1 MALRSSFSR
10 WIALSI
16 ALLFTVT
23 LSVEGNE
30 RWSTKLDGRI
40 NFYQPTEFNGRRGLV
55 GVNVNNGNSDR
66 FVRLANPDERFVR
79 DEQARLLYTSDG
91 NRLLAYRLDARE

>member
-1 MALRSSFSR
+1 MY
-10 WIALSI
+10 
-16 ALLFTVT
+16 
-23 LSVEGNE
+23 
-30 RWSTKLDGRI
+30 
-40 NFYQPTEFNGRRGLV
+40 FYTNFNGRRGLV

-66 FVRLANPDERFVR
+66 FVRLANPDERFVS